1 MKILGYMNIIKHYSK
16 CIVLSPYSNKNKANM
31 KIGPLVYGVLPLNS
45 HDNFT
50 KLVMCEEHLVT
61 ICTNYWAS
69 IIYEIKDVQY
79 YYVDIISIICM

>member
-1 MKILGYMNIIKHYSK
+1 MKILGYMNIIKCHSK
-16 CIVLSPYSNKNKANM
+16 CIVLLPYLNKNKANM

-50 KLVMCEEHLVT
+50 KIT
-61 ICTNYWAS
+61 S
-69 IIYEIKDVQY
+69 IIYEIKDFKF